1 MYSLNFNNNPIKVNY
16 MLNSLITNIKQNNL
30 IKVHSKDLK
39 DSGFGVREF
48 ITFENIQ
55 DYLDSDY
62 KLNTKDIDGN
72 SYQSIS
78 EKK

>member
-30 IKVHSKDLK
+30 IKVHSKDPK
-39 DSGFGVREF
+39 DNGFGVREF

-55 DYLDSDY
+55 DYLDSYY

-72 SYQSIS
+72 SYQSIF